1 MAIIVEH
8 DKRKH
13 EILEKALDVFAEE
26 GYNDVTFQKIADRC
40 GITRTTLY
48 IYFNNKRDIFIA
60 SLRQLLIELEISIQS
75 VIKDKDLNCEQ
86 TLRKMMCKI
95 IDCCQ
100 ENYKVFNILPDYF
113 IQLKKSGENP
123 HVRIQRRTIRLR
135 HLLSTIIIQGIK
147 NEEFKN
153 INVHSINELLYNQL
167 ESCFFRLSMLCITDL
182 SEVKSTVNLAID
194 GIILKK

>member
-60 SLRQLLIELEISIQS
+60 SLKQLLIELEISIQH
-75 VIKDKDLNCEQ
+75 VIKDKDLSSEE
-86 TLRKMMCKI
+86 TLRRMMAKI
-95 IDCCQ
+95 VDCCQ
-100 ENYKVFNILPDYF
+100 ENYKMFNILPSYL
-113 IQLKKSGENP
+113 IQLKKSGEDPNS
-123 HVRIQRRTIRLR
+123 RIQRRTIRLR
-135 HLLSTIIIQGIK
+135 HLLSTVIIQGIK
-147 NEEFKN
+147 NNEFKN

-167 ESCFFRLSMLCITDL
+167 EACFFRMSMLCSKDL
-182 SEVKSTVNLAID
+182 SEVKSTIDLAID
-194 GIILKK
+194 GIILK